1 MKKAILFLIFTI
13 VTFPLFAQ
21 ALYDSTDVK
30 ICNEKFEFAKEHN
43 LQDLPIGKV
52 MTEIG
57 KTFLGTPYEAF
68 TLEKGDTEKVVVH
81 LSGLDCYTFFET
93 TLALSRCVKLGKMTF
108 PDYLK
113 QIETIR
119 YRNGKLNGYVSRLH
133 YALDW
138 VYDNDKRGIVK
149 NVTKEI
155 GGVPLNKKVSF
166 MSEHSDKYKRLKGH
180 PERVAAMKKIEAEI
194 NSRQYYY
201 IPQDKIA
208 EHESGIHNGDIIL
221 LTTSWKGLGI
231 GHTGIA
237 IKMPDGRIHFLHAP
251 LAGKKVQITKLP
263 LADYAIKVKKHTGII
278 VARPLEPKK

>member
-1 MKKAILFLIFTI
+1 MKKLFLILTLLPF
-13 VTFPLFAQ
+13 VLFAQ
-21 ALYDSTDVK
+21 ALYDSSDVK

-43 LQDLPIGKV
+43 LQKLPIGDV
-52 MTEIG
+52 ITTIG
-57 KTFLGTPYEAF
+57 KTFLGTPYVAH
-68 TLEKGDTEKVVVH
+68 TLEAGDTEKVVVH
-81 LSGLDCYTFFET
+81 LSGLDCYTFFES
-93 TLALSRCVKLGKMTF
+93 TLAISRCIKMDKMNF
-108 PDYLK
+108 QNYLK

-119 YRNGKLNGYVSRLH
+119 YRGGKLNGYISRLH

-138 VYDNDKRGIVK
+138 VCDNDKRGIVK

-155 GGVPLNKKVSF
+155 GGVPLNKKVFF
-166 MSEHSDKYKRLKGH
+166 MSTHPNLYKRLKDN
-180 PERVAAMKKIEAEI
+180 PDRIKAMEKIEDEI

-208 EHESGIHNGDIIL
+208 ELEKGIHNGDILL

-237 IKMPDGRIHFLHAP
+237 IKMPDGRIHFMHAP
-251 LAGKKVQITKLP
+251 LAGKKVQITTQP
-263 LADYAIKVKKHTGII
+263 LADYVKIVKKHTGVI

>member
-1 MKKAILFLIFTI
+1 MRKHFFLLAFLFPF
-13 VTFPLFAQ
+13 VLFAQ

-43 LQDLPIGKV
+43 LQALPIGDV
-52 MTEIG
+52 MTAIG
-57 KTFLGTPYEAF
+57 KTFIGTPYEAF

-93 TLALSRCVKLGKMTF
+93 TLALSRCVKLGKMDF
-108 PDYLK
+108 QDYLK

-119 YRNGKLNGYVSRLH
+119 YRGGKLNGYTSRLH

-138 VYDNDKRGIVK
+138 LYDNNKRGIVK
-149 NVTKEI
+149 DVTKEI
-155 GGVPLNKKVSF
+155 GGVPLNKKVFF
-166 MSEHSDKYKRLKGH
+166 MSKHFDKYKRLKNH
-180 PERVAAMKKIEAEI
+180 PERVAEMKKIEAEI

-208 EHESGIHNGDIIL
+208 ECEKGIHNGDIIL
-221 LTTSWKGLGI
+221 LTTSWEGLGI

-251 LAGKKVQITKLP
+251 LAGKKVQITELP
-263 LADYAIKVKKHTGII
+263 LADYAKVVKKHTGII
-278 VARPLEPKK
+278 VARPQEPKK

>member
-1 MKKAILFLIFTI
+1 MKKLFLIL
-13 VTFPLFAQ
+13 TFLPFVLFAQ
-21 ALYDSTDVK
+21 ALYDSSDVR

-43 LQDLPIGKV
+43 LQKLPIGDV
-52 MTEIG
+52 ITAIG

-68 TLEKGDTEKVVVH
+68 TLEKGDSERVVVH
-81 LSGLDCYTFFET
+81 LSGLDCYTFFES
-93 TLALSRCVKLGKMTF
+93 TLALSRCVKLGKMDF
-108 PDYLK
+108 KDYLK

-119 YRNGKLNGYVSRLH
+119 YRGGKMHGYVSRLH

-155 GGVPLNKKVSF
+155 GGVPLNKKVFF
-166 MSEHSDKYKRLKGH
+166 MSKHFDKYKRLRNH
-180 PERVAAMKKIEAEI
+180 PERVAKIKEIEKEI
-194 NSRQYYY
+194 NSRHYYF

-208 EHESGIHNGDIIL
+208 KVEKGIHNGDILL

-237 IKMPDGRIHFLHAP
+237 IKMPDGRIHFMHAP
-251 LAGKKVQITKLP
+251 IAGKKVQITTQP
-263 LADYAIKVKKHTGII
+263 LADYVKLVKKHTGVI